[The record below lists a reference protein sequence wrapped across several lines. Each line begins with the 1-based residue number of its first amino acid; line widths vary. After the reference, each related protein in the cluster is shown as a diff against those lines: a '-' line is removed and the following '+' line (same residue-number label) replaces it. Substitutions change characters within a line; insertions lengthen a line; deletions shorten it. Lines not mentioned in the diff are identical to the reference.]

1 VELDDADKSAPW
13 QPNPQRELP
22 APRGQFSRKD
32 WRDVLA
38 QSLEDKSAELR
49 SGYRTASGHGVF
61 NREGSWQL
69 GGARERT
76 PTRPRVCWRTHGRT
90 PGTCALVL
98 SGPGPRSSAHTRTT
112 ATTSEPVVRERVSA
126 SSQTS
131 HYSMGGVALR
141 KVPFPLL
148 DFAVGQFRVRC
159 REHAGHRVPVLVA
172 VLAMAYQ
179 GLTTIPMPECRNRGP
194 PRPNPG
200 CSSSPRGRYPSS
212 SFPLTASA

>member
-1 VELDDADKSAPW
+1 MELDDADKSAPW

-32 WRDVLA
+32 RRDVLA

-61 NREGSWQL
+61 NRERSWQL

-112 ATTSEPVVRERVSA
+112 ATTSEPVVRGRVSA
-126 SSQTS
+126 SSQTP

-148 DFAVGQFRVRC
+148 DFVVGQFRVC
-159 REHAGHRVPVLVA
+159 CHEHAGHRVPVRVGGSCSRYALSRVSQQYLCLNVVTVPRLVQILDA
-172 VLAMAYQ
+172 PVALAGA
-179 GLTTIPMPECRNRGP
+179 TCRAR
-194 PRPNPG
+194 
-200 CSSSPRGRYPSS
+200 SH
-212 SFPLTASA
+212 